1 MSDEPLQNEVLSE
14 IGDDRLQEI
23 AGLLGTDP
31 ESARK
36 LVGTSVT
43 SLTGVLTDDAVT
55 PGGTAELSQALEQ
68 AATEPEPPAG
78 AAGFA
83 GLGVLGSA
91 AGGGMLLTVLRK
103 VTAPTARA
111 VSKKTGLPVAAVAG
125 ALELVIPVVA
135 TVLAKRARSAK

>member
-1 MSDEPLQNEVLSE
+1 MSDQPLQNEVLSE
-14 IGDDRLQEI
+14 LGDDQIQEI
-23 AGLLGTDP
+23 AGVLGTDP

-68 AATEPEPPAG
+68 AAAEPEPPAG
-78 AAGFA
+78 AVGFA
-83 GLGVLGSA
+83 GLGGPASVT
-91 AGGGMLLTVLRK
+91 GGGMLVAVLRK

-135 TVLAKRARSAK
+135 TVLAKRARSKR

>member
-1 MSDEPLQNEVLSE
+1 MSEQPLQYEVLAE
-14 IGDDRLQEI
+14 LGDDQIQEI
-23 AGLLGTDP
+23 AGVLGTDP

-78 AAGFA
+78 APGFA
-83 GLGVLGSA
+83 GLGSA
-91 AGGGMLLTVLRK
+91 AGGGMLVAVLRK
-103 VTAPTARA
+103 VTAPAARA
-111 VSKKTGLPVAAVAG
+111 VSKKTGLPVTAVTG

-135 TVLAKRARSAK
+135 TVLAKRARSKR